1 VKVEERGLRREAE
14 KPVAK
19 PEAVTAEAKRPEV
32 AKPETAPE
40 AVKPAEAAKP
50 EAKPAQKPAV
60 EVEERGLR
68 REVEKAIA
76 KPEALKPVEVKKP
89 EAVKPVEP
97 AAEAVERGL
106 RREEKPKAPIADVI
120 PERVEVVEYLVQRF
134 GVVLDV
140 EAAFK
145 AKDFVVAKVKAR
157 LEKIAA
163 KEPEFA
169 HLLAEVAEHV
179 LSSFG
184 RLLASPDAARHVY
197 EALFYYFE
205 GYQTRDGELLFAR
218 IERTVREA
226 VRKAEEAGIPDAEYR
241 IKQFI
246 LEVIDVL
253 ARAGER
259 YRRDALKG
267 IYTVE
272 KALRATALAGLSAAA
287 LYSVYHGLYS
297 EAVVSSVASAVALAE
312 VGQFREAVQ
321 YVQKAAE
328 ALYEAARDVF
338 EQVKV
343 TVQRLVELFVEAV
356 ARALAWIDE
365 HKAYLFLMAA
375 VTAGAIALSVALN
388 LWGLVELE
396 KLAHA
401 AVGAPFVA
409 GLADTGG
416 RAAERFRAVA
426 DRWRVDE
433 DEKQKIEE
441 VINEVIN
448 APQKRERPF
457 SKLTSLKNLPKPLVE
472 LKEALEYQDEVV
484 QDAAVV
490 AALVLYKTLINNA
503 KAYEEWAE
511 LYKWARGLVKERE
524 FTVAAGK
531 IRELR
536 EAHRRLEGVAGRVLE
551 ELNRVLV
558 LYSQSDFYK
567 ERPDLLN
574 KLKQLLEVDVE
585 KAEELAE
592 ARRIEL
598 SKYSNANMGT
608 KAYAALLSVAKDG
621 IYGHATMLLMAEGAL
636 ADIVLLTPRSAYE
649 KANDIAERR
658 GEAVDPSRSRKGAK
672 AGEVAGGRG
681 GAADLPRVE
690 EDWKDRAASVLLR
703 FLIGYGEIDPQLL
716 SGSSETTFKFRR
728 VEKGGRKGFQVFRVY
743 GGVEAPVGELWIGD
757 VAYFKVSKEWLRRLV
772 EEAKKTAPDLSG
784 FDKAPQ
790 YLEWRA
796 TDVSTVGRQIVGT
809 TVHSWQLRWY
819 FGLLG
824 EEKSFSG
831 SASVAKEGIKFLI
844 TARWPRKREDQIL
857 KESRWLESLLNQQV
871 ESWRELV
878 DAIDWSRVLERVEE
892 MVDKLK
898 PWIGPEKMGDVER
911 EGLVRRMLG
920 ELALLA
926 HFAEARRDKND
937 YKWREERAKRLAR
950 AVETLSGGRI
960 KGDYA
965 KRLAELIILYAERR
979 EERTRERIDKLAGVL
994 AGVSREEIWG
1004 IVDFVL
1010 SDMNCL
1016 VRDCVRDEVVRKFVA
1031 PALELVML
1039 DKALHNDFDREEALL
1054 IFGEM
1059 YATAV
1064 AGDGSVVPREIRLTV
1079 GGELG
1084 GGAALLRLATL
1095 HLLNQLLPK
1104 ELRFD
1109 VRIYMK
1115 EGRYYDI
1122 ATYGENVAGLMRL
1135 LAVSAPSAGGEYLSD
1150 KFKKFVEE
1158 VKVEVRS
1165 GGVRLTNSGVAAD
1178 LTLSEAGIDVKYNV
1192 YLSDKIELEFQST
1205 DRSRVEL
1212 AARLLKLAGVGV
1224 VVRKVEVGG
1233 RDVWYIKAATD
1244 MLAAGREELRNVL
1257 AKVVREAIARGG
1269 VDAGKADG

>member
-1 VKVEERGLRREAE
+1 
-14 KPVAK
+14 VA
-19 PEAVTAEAKRPEV
+19 V
-32 AKPETAPE
+32 
-40 AVKPAEAAKP
+40 
-50 EAKPAQKPAV
+50 
-60 EVEERGLR
+60 
-68 REVEKAIA
+68 
-76 KPEALKPVEVKKP
+76 
-89 EAVKPVEP
+89 
-97 AAEAVERGL
+97 
-106 RREEKPKAPIADVI
+106 
-120 PERVEVVEYLVQRF
+120 
-134 GVVLDV
+134 
-140 EAAFK
+140 
-145 AKDFVVAKVKAR
+145 
-157 LEKIAA
+157 

-169 HLLAEVAEHV
+169 HILAEVAEHV

-184 RLLASPDAARHVY
+184 RLMASPDAARHVHDV
-197 EALFYYFE
+197 LLRYFE
-205 GYQTRDGELLFAR
+205 GYETRDGEVLFAR

-246 LEVIDVL
+246 LWLIKQLEE
-253 ARAGER
+253 AGER

-272 KALRATALAGLSAAA
+272 KTLRATALAGLSATA

-312 VGQFREAVQ
+312 VGRFREAVQ
-321 YVQKAAE
+321 YVQKAAK
-328 ALYEAARDVF
+328 ALYEAAREVF
-338 EQVKV
+338 EKVKV

-356 ARALAWIDE
+356 TRVLAWVDE
-365 HKAYLFLMAA
+365 HRAYLFLMAA
-375 VTAGAIALSVALN
+375 AAAGVVALSAALN
-388 LWGLVELE
+388 LWGLIELE
-396 KLAHA
+396 KLAYA
-401 AVGAPFVA
+401 ASLTPFVA

-416 RAAERFRAVA
+416 RAAERFRVVA

-448 APQKRERPF
+448 APLNRERPF

-472 LKEALEYQDEVV
+472 LRKALDRVGDEVV

-490 AALVLYKTLINNA
+490 AAFVLYKTLMKNA
-503 KAYEEWAE
+503 EVYREWAE
-511 LYKWARGLVKERE
+511 LYRWARGLVKERE

-531 IRELR
+531 IRELH
-536 EAHRRLEGVAGRVLE
+536 ETQRRLEGVAGRVLE

-574 KLKQLLEVDVE
+574 KLKQLLEVNLGE
-585 KAEELAE
+585 AEELAE

-649 KANDIAERR
+649 KADDIAERR

-681 GAADLPRVE
+681 EAADLPRVE

-716 SGSSETTFKFRR
+716 SGASETTFKFRR

-772 EEAKKTAPDLSG
+772 EEAKRTAPDISG

-857 KESRWLESLLNQQV
+857 KESRWLEYLLNQQV

-878 DAIDWSRVLERVEE
+878 DAIDWSWVLERVEE
-892 MVDKLK
+892 LVDKLK

-1016 VRDCVRDEVVRKFVA
+1016 VRDCARDEVVRKFVA

-1039 DKALHNDFDREEALL
+1039 DKALHNDFDREEALR

-1122 ATYGENVAGLMRL
+1122 ATYGENAAGLMRL
-1135 LAVSAPSAGGEYLSD
+1135 LAVSAPSAGGEYLND

-1212 AARLLKLAGVGV
+1212 AARLLKLASVGV

-1244 MLAAGREELRNVL
+1244 MLAAGREEHRNVL